1 MTCMQGLAATFYLF
15 YGGGAVYDMMPYRRE
30 VSDCAAV
37 LRIYIL
43 VTPIVYRSGAYD
55 IMVTYI
61 ATGAYDI

>member
-1 MTCMQGLAATFYLF
+1 MQGLAAIFLSLLW
-15 YGGGAVYDMMPYRRE
+15 GGAVYDMMPYRRE

-55 IMVTYI
+55 TMVTYI
-61 ATGAYDI
+61 ATGAYDT